1 MKMIVVIK
9 SDVKFERFLYI
20 IDSGIVN
27 IVNFHIYYF
36 LTV

>member
-1 MKMIVVIK
+1 MIAVIK

-20 IDSGIVN
+20 KDSVIVN